1 MRLGLNMKSVRI
13 MDKLTYKICSVLA
26 YSNTSENLRQY
37 IDMSTRKRKLERLTD
52 FVEFGVKYEIR

>member
-1 MRLGLNMKSVRI
+1 MKSVRI